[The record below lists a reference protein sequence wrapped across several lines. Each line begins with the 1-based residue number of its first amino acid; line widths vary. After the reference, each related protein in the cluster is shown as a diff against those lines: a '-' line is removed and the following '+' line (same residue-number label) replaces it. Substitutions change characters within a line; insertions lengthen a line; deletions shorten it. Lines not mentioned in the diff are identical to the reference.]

1 MRLIIEDLEGSTTV
15 VNLGK
20 EDVTIGRKPH
30 NTIQLTE
37 QNVSR
42 SHAKLIFQDDGWVIQ
57 DLGSYNGVRVNG
69 VPITGPTLLR
79 ESDLIQI
86 GDYHLTLTD
95 DVDRETVD
103 IERPRMAANDGA
115 AVSAGA
121 SSELPSVSVDDL
133 PPMRPPN
140 FAPGDSA
147 SYRQDALGPRDDEKN
162 NQTGLIIGIVGAV
175 LAMIAIA
182 VLIVKSVGEDSS
194 KDPVA
199 AKNDEPRV
207 EQPQDAAGDTAAKAV
222 LPADSGGLEAGP
234 ETGPET
240 GPEAG
245 SEAGGLAGADEG
257 EFVETDG
264 GTEPSEEAGA
274 LAEDTE
280 TEDGI
285 EPTDGDE
292 IVDTDAGSEP
302 EDEPAPKPR
311 RPKPRKQPATPKLPP
326 DQALAEARKA
336 SLTGNNRKAYSLA
349 KDAYDQSKSSEALSV
364 MGVAA
369 CKMGSESKA
378 KAAYKKMSNTK
389 DKQTLEKVCAPL
401 GIELK

>member
-1 MRLIIEDLEGSTTV
+1 VAVRLIIEDLEGATTV
-15 VNLGK
+15 VNLGN

-69 VPITGPTLLR
+69 VPIGGPTVLR

-103 IERPRMAANDGA
+103 IERPRVAANDA
-115 AVSAGA
+115 MTMSAGA

-133 PPMRPPN
+133 APMRPPN
-140 FAPGDSA
+140 MAPGDSA
-147 SYRQDALGPRDDEKN
+147 AYRSDSIGADGREKEKSKA
-162 NQTGLIIGIVGAV
+162 GLIIGIVGIMGAV
-175 LAMIAIA
+175 LAVAAIAI
-182 VLIVKSVGEDSS
+182 LLLNNGGDDDKPPQEQ
-194 KDPVA
+194 VA
-199 AKNDEPRV
+199 ANKVDDPAP
-207 EQPQDAAGDTAAKAV
+207 QPPDMGMKAM
-222 LPADSGGLEAGP
+222 PA
-234 ETGPET
+234 ETGPSDES
-240 GPEAG
+240 GLADEAG
-245 SEAGGLAGADEG
+245 EV
-257 EFVETDG
+257 VETDG
-264 GTEPSEEAGA
+264 GNVPTDEGAAAEDDETEAG
-274 LAEDTE
+274 
-280 TEDGI
+280 
-285 EPTDGDE
+285 EPTDDGGEVVETDGGDE
-292 IVDTDAGSEP
+292 P
-302 EDEPAPKPR
+302 ESDPGPSKKPKHP
-311 RPKPRKQPATPKLPP
+311 KQPAAPKLPP

-349 KDAYDQSKSSEALSV
+349 KDAYDQNKSSEALSV

-378 KAAYKKMSNTK
+378 KAAYKKMSVAK
-389 DKQTLEKVCAPL
+389 DKQTLEKVCEPL
-401 GIELK
+401 GIEL

>member
-1 MRLIIEDLEGSTTV
+1 VAVRLIIEDLEGATTV
-15 VNLGK
+15 VNLGN

-42 SHAKLIFQDDGWVIQ
+42 SHAKLIVQDDGWVIQ

-69 VPITGPTLLR
+69 VPISGPTVLR

-103 IERPRMAANDGA
+103 IERPRAAANDGMMMG
-115 AVSAGA
+115 AGA

-133 PPMRPPN
+133 SPMRPSN
-140 FAPGDSA
+140 MAPGDSA
-147 SYRQDALGPRDDEKN
+147 AYRTDSLGGGPTSAREKEKN
-162 NQTGLIIGIVGAV
+162 KTGLIIGIVGAV
-175 LAMIAIA
+175 LGVVALA
-182 VLIVKSVGEDSS
+182 VVLSKSGSDDKPEQDQVADNSGEPA
-194 KDPVA
+194 KQPPEDPTTKA
-199 AKNDEPRV
+199 AV
-207 EQPQDAAGDTAAKAV
+207 
-222 LPADSGGLEAGP
+222 PAD
-234 ETGPET
+234 TGEPAED
-240 GPEAG
+240 
-245 SEAGGLAGADEG
+245 SEAGLAAEAGEIVETDGGGAPTEEGAVADEG
-257 EFVETDG
+257 EDEEAEPTDGGGEIVETDG
-264 GTEPSEEAGA
+264 GTEP
-274 LAEDTE
+274 D
-280 TEDGI
+280 
-285 EPTDGDE
+285 
-292 IVDTDAGSEP
+292 
-302 EDEPAPKPR
+302 DEPVEPDPGPTKP
-311 RPKPRKQPATPKLPP
+311 KQPKQPSQPKLPP

-349 KDAYDQSKSSEALSV
+349 KDAYDQNKSSEALSV

-378 KAAYKKMSNTK
+378 KAAYKKMTVAK

-401 GIELK
+401 GIEL

>member
-1 MRLIIEDLEGSTTV
+1 MAVRLIIEDLEGATTV
-15 VNLGK
+15 VNLGN

-42 SHAKLIFQDDGWVIQ
+42 SHAKLIFQDDGWLIQ

-69 VPITGPTLLR
+69 VPINGPTLLR

-103 IERPRMAANDGA
+103 IERPRAAANDHMAMG
-115 AVSAGA
+115 AGA

-140 FAPGDSA
+140 MAPGDSA
-147 SYRQDALGPRDDEKN
+147 AYRTDSVSARPEDEKKN
-162 NQTGLIIGIVGAV
+162 KSGLIFAV
-175 LAMIAIA
+175 LGILGVLLAIA
-182 VLIVKSVGEDSS
+182 VVVMFVGDKDEKPDREVAGKSDQPAKSDDSG
-194 KDPVA
+194 V
-199 AKNDEPRV
+199 
-207 EQPQDAAGDTAAKAV
+207 
-222 LPADSGGLEAGP
+222 PADTGEVAPDDGAALAEAG
-234 ETGPET
+234 E
-240 GPEAG
+240 
-245 SEAGGLAGADEG
+245 L
-257 EFVETDG
+257 VETDG
-264 GTEPSEEAGA
+264 GSPT
-274 LAEDTE
+274 D
-280 TEDGI
+280 DGGELI
-285 EPTDGDE
+285 EPDDGDSPTDDGGELVETDG
-292 IVDTDAGSEP
+292 GSEP
-302 EDEPAPKPR
+302 EDTPSKPKPSK
-311 RPKPRKQPATPKLPP
+311 PKNGSKPPEPKLPP

-349 KDAYDQSKSSEALSV
+349 KDAYDQNKSSEALSV

-378 KAAYKKMSNTK
+378 KAVYKKMSDK
-389 DKQTLEKVCAPL
+389 DKQTLEKICSPL
-401 GIELK
+401 GIELQ